1 MKWFSERY
9 GYTKPSD
16 VIIREQITRE
26 IQNAMCS
33 AFDVLPELF
42 SNAGAT
48 YGEDDYIDVERF
60 IWTQVLNERESNFSS
75 GRTYHLASTPFIENK
90 SIQWYEK
97 LDLIEKVIDY
107 LLKCSSSYDK
117 YYYRDV
123 VRAFTERLNSDF
135 ERLHFAY
142 RIVEDKIVEICSN
155 EEIESIENA
164 LSDSPA
170 NIREHLNMALQHY
183 AKRPEGDYRNSIKES
198 ISAVEAWCREK
209 TGESTLGSALSK
221 LEKKGVTLH
230 PMLKQAFDKLYFYT
244 NDKETGIRHAL
255 MDESGTYM
263 PNAEEAMFMLV
274 SCSAFINY
282 LNIKEK

>member
-16 VIIREQITRE
+16 VIIREQITKE
-26 IQNAMCS
+26 IQNAICS

-42 SNAGAT
+42 SNAGST
-48 YGEDDYIDVERF
+48 YGKFDYIDVERF
-60 IWTQVLNERESNFSS
+60 LWTQVLNERESKFSLGS
-75 GRTYHLASTPFIENK
+75 EFRIVSTWYIESSDK
-90 SIQWYEK
+90 QWYEK

-107 LLKCSSSYDK
+107 LIKCSNNFLK
-117 YYYRDV
+117 QYYWRV
-123 VRAFTERLNSDF
+123 VRDFTERLNSDF

-142 RIVEDKIVEICSN
+142 RIVDNKIVEINSR
-155 EEIESIENA
+155 EEIESIEKA
-164 LSDSPA
+164 LADSPA
-170 NIREHLNMALQHY
+170 NIREHLNKALQHY

-209 TGESTLGSALSK
+209 TGESTLGPALSK
-221 LEKKGVTLH
+221 LEKTGVILH
-230 PMLKQAFDKLYFYT
+230 PTLKQAFDKLYFYT

-255 MDESGTYM
+255 MDEAGTYM

-282 LNIKEK
+282 LNVKEK

>member
-26 IQNAMCS
+26 ILNAICS
-33 AFDVLPELF
+33 AFDVLPDLF
-42 SNAGAT
+42 DKAGAR
-48 YGEDDYIDVERF
+48 YGEYDYIDVERF
-60 IWTQVLNERESNFSS
+60 LWTQVLNERESKFSE
-75 GRTYHLASTPFIENK
+75 GRNYHIVSTWYIENSEK
-90 SIQWYEK
+90 QWYEK
-97 LDLIEKVIDY
+97 LELIEKVIDY
-107 LLKCSSSYDK
+107 LIRLSSNYDK
-117 YYYRDV
+117 RYYREV
-123 VRAFTERLNSDF
+123 VNAFTERLNSDF

-155 EEIESIENA
+155 EEIVTIEKA

-170 NIREHLNMALQHY
+170 NIREHLNKALQHY

-209 TGESTLGSALSK
+209 TGESTLGPALSK

-255 MDESGTYM
+255 MDETGTYM

-282 LNIKEK
+282 LNVKEK

>member
-42 SNAGAT
+42 DKAGAR
-48 YGEDDYIDVERF
+48 YGEYDYIDVERF
-60 IWTQVLNERESNFSS
+60 LWTQVLNERESKFSE
-75 GRTYHLASTPFIENK
+75 GRNYHIVSTWYIENSEK
-90 SIQWYEK
+90 QWYEK
-97 LDLIEKVIDY
+97 LELIEKVIDY
-107 LLKCSSSYDK
+107 LIRLSSNYDK
-117 YYYRDV
+117 RYYREV
-123 VRAFTERLNSDF
+123 VNAFTERLNSDF

-142 RIVEDKIVEICSN
+142 RIVDNKIVEISSKA
-155 EEIESIENA
+155 EIESIEKA
-164 LSDSPA
+164 LTDSPS
-170 NIREHLNMALQHY
+170 NIREHLNKALQHY

-209 TGESTLGSALSK
+209 TGETTLGPALSK
-221 LEKKGVTLH
+221 LEKKGITLH

-255 MDESGTYM
+255 MDETRTYM

-282 LNIKEK
+282 LNVKEK

>member
-1 MKWFSERY
+1 MF
-9 GYTKPSD
+9 
-16 VIIREQITRE
+16 
-26 IQNAMCS
+26 
-33 AFDVLPELF
+33 
-42 SNAGAT
+42 
-48 YGEDDYIDVERF
+48 
-60 IWTQVLNERESNFSS
+60 ESNFSS

-107 LLKCSSSYDK
+107 LIRLSSNYDK
-117 YYYRDV
+117 RYYREV
-123 VRAFTERLNSDF
+123 VNAFTERLNSDF

-142 RIVEDKIVEICSN
+142 RIVDNKIVEISSKA
-155 EEIESIENA
+155 EIESIEKA
-164 LSDSPA
+164 LTDSPS
-170 NIREHLNMALQHY
+170 NIREHLNKALQHY

-209 TGESTLGSALSK
+209 TGETTLGPALSK
-221 LEKKGVTLH
+221 LERKGITLH

-255 MDESGTYM
+255 MDETGTYM

-282 LNIKEK
+282 LNVKQK

>member
-33 AFDVLPELF
+33 AFDVLPDLF
-42 SNAGAT
+42 DKAGAR
-48 YGEDDYIDVERF
+48 YGEYDFIEMERF
-60 IWTQVLNERESNFSS
+60 LWTQVLNERESKFSE
-75 GRTYHLASTPFIENK
+75 GRNYHIVSTWYIENSEK
-90 SIQWYEK
+90 QWYEK
-97 LDLIEKVIDY
+97 LELIEKVIDY
-107 LLKCSSSYDK
+107 LIRLSSNYDK
-117 YYYRDV
+117 RYYREV
-123 VRAFTERLNSDF
+123 VNAFTERLNSDF

-142 RIVEDKIVEICSN
+142 RIVDNKIVEFSSKA
-155 EEIESIENA
+155 EIESIEKA
-164 LSDSPA
+164 LTDSPS
-170 NIREHLNMALQHY
+170 NIREHLNKALQHY

-209 TGESTLGSALSK
+209 TGETTLGPALSK

-255 MDESGTYM
+255 MDETGTYM

-282 LNIKEK
+282 LNVKEK

>member
-9 GYTKPSD
+9 GYTMPSD

-33 AFDVLPELF
+33 AFDVLSELF

-48 YGEDDYIDVERF
+48 YGEDEYINLERF
-60 IWTQVLNERESNFSS
+60 LWTQVLNERESNFSS
-75 GRTYHLASTPFIENK
+75 GRNYHVASTPFIENK

-123 VRAFTERLNSDF
+123 IRAFTERLNSDF

-142 RIVEDKIVEICSN
+142 RIVDNKIVEISSKA
-155 EEIESIENA
+155 EIESIEKA
-164 LSDSPA
+164 LTDSPS
-170 NIREHLNMALQHY
+170 NIREHLNKALQHY

-209 TGESTLGSALSK
+209 TGETTLGPALSK
-221 LEKKGVTLH
+221 LEKKGITLH

-255 MDESGTYM
+255 MDETGTYM

-282 LNIKEK
+282 LNVKEK

>member
-26 IQNAMCS
+26 IQNAICS
-33 AFDVLPELF
+33 AFDVLPDLF
-42 SNAGAT
+42 DKAGAR
-48 YGEDDYIDVERF
+48 YGEYDYIDVERF
-60 IWTQVLNERESNFSS
+60 LWTQVLNERESKFSE
-75 GRTYHLASTPFIENK
+75 GRNYHIVSTWYIENSEK
-90 SIQWYEK
+90 QWYEK
-97 LDLIEKVIDY
+97 LELIEKVIDY
-107 LLKCSSSYDK
+107 LIRLSSNYDK
-117 YYYRDV
+117 RYYREV
-123 VRAFTERLNSDF
+123 VNAFTERLNSDF

-142 RIVEDKIVEICSN
+142 RIVDNKIVEISSKA
-155 EEIESIENA
+155 EIESIEKA

-170 NIREHLNMALQHY
+170 NIREHLNKALQHY

-209 TGESTLGSALSK
+209 TGESTLGPALSK

-255 MDESGTYM
+255 MDETGTYM

-282 LNIKEK
+282 LNVKEK

>member
-26 IQNAMCS
+26 IQNAICS

-42 SNAGAT
+42 SNAGST
-48 YGEDDYIDVERF
+48 YGKFDYMNVERF
-60 IWTQVLNERESNFSS
+60 LWTQVLNERESKFSTGS
-75 GRTYHLASTPFIENK
+75 EFRIVSTWYIESSDK
-90 SIQWYEK
+90 QWYEK

-107 LLKCSSSYDK
+107 LIKCSNNFLK
-117 YYYRDV
+117 QYYWRV
-123 VRAFTERLNSDF
+123 VRDFTERLNSDF

-142 RIVEDKIVEICSN
+142 RIVDNKIVEINSK
-155 EEIESIENA
+155 EEIESIEKA
-164 LSDSPA
+164 LADSPA
-170 NIREHLNMALQHY
+170 NIREHLNKALQHY

-209 TGESTLGSALSK
+209 TGESTLGPALSK

-255 MDESGTYM
+255 MDETGTYM

-282 LNIKEK
+282 LNVKEK

>member
-16 VIIREQITRE
+16 VIIREQITRD
-26 IQNAMCS
+26 IQNAICS
-33 AFDVLPELF
+33 AFDVLPDLF
-42 SNAGAT
+42 DKAGAR
-48 YGEDDYIDVERF
+48 YGEYDYIDVERF
-60 IWTQVLNERESNFSS
+60 LWTQVLNERESKFSE
-75 GRTYHLASTPFIENK
+75 GRNYHIVSTWYIENSEK
-90 SIQWYEK
+90 QWYEK
-97 LDLIEKVIDY
+97 LELIEKVIDY
-107 LLKCSSSYDK
+107 LIRLSSNYDK
-117 YYYRDV
+117 RYYREV
-123 VRAFTERLNSDF
+123 VKAFTERLNSDF

-142 RIVEDKIVEICSN
+142 RIVDNKIVEISSKA
-155 EEIESIENA
+155 EIESIEKA
-164 LSDSPA
+164 LTYSPS
-170 NIREHLNMALQHY
+170 NIREHLNKALQHY

-209 TGESTLGSALSK
+209 TGETTLGPALSK
-221 LEKKGVTLH
+221 LEKKGITLH

-255 MDESGTYM
+255 MDETGTYM

>member
-9 GYTKPSD
+9 GYTKPSN

-26 IQNAMCS
+26 IQNAICS
-33 AFDVLPELF
+33 AFDVLPDLF
-42 SNAGAT
+42 DKAGAR
-48 YGEDDYIDVERF
+48 YGEYDYIDVERF
-60 IWTQVLNERESNFSS
+60 LWTQVLNERESKFSE
-75 GRTYHLASTPFIENK
+75 GRNYHIVSTWYIENSEK
-90 SIQWYEK
+90 QWYEK
-97 LDLIEKVIDY
+97 LELIEKVIDY
-107 LLKCSSSYDK
+107 LIRLSSNYDK
-117 YYYRDV
+117 RYYREV
-123 VRAFTERLNSDF
+123 VNAFTERLNSDF

-142 RIVEDKIVEICSN
+142 RIVDNKIVEISSKA
-155 EEIESIENA
+155 EIESIEKA
-164 LSDSPA
+164 LTDSPS
-170 NIREHLNMALQHY
+170 NIREHLNKALQHY

-209 TGESTLGSALSK
+209 TGETTLGPALSK
-221 LEKKGVTLH
+221 LEKKGITLH

-255 MDESGTYM
+255 MDETGTYM

-282 LNIKEK
+282 LNVKEK

>member
-33 AFDVLPELF
+33 AFDVLPDLF
-42 SNAGAT
+42 DNAGAR
-48 YGEDDYIDVERF
+48 YGEYDYIDVERF
-60 IWTQVLNERESNFSS
+60 LWTQVLNERESKFSE
-75 GRTYHLASTPFIENK
+75 GRNYHIVSTWYIENSEK
-90 SIQWYEK
+90 QWYEK
-97 LDLIEKVIDY
+97 LELIEKVIDY
-107 LLKCSSSYDK
+107 LIRLSSNYDK
-117 YYYRDV
+117 RYYREV
-123 VRAFTERLNSDF
+123 VNAFTERLNSDF

-142 RIVEDKIVEICSN
+142 RIVDNKIVEISSKA
-155 EEIESIENA
+155 EIESIEKA
-164 LSDSPA
+164 LTDSPS
-170 NIREHLNMALQHY
+170 NIREHLNKALQHY

-209 TGESTLGSALSK
+209 TGETTMGPALSK
-221 LEKKGVTLH
+221 LEKKGITLH

-255 MDESGTYM
+255 MDETGTYM

-282 LNIKEK
+282 LNVKEK

>member
-26 IQNAMCS
+26 ILNAICS
-33 AFDVLPELF
+33 AFDVLPDLF
-42 SNAGAT
+42 DKAGAR
-48 YGEDDYIDVERF
+48 YGEYDYIDVERF
-60 IWTQVLNERESNFSS
+60 LWTQVLNERESKFSE
-75 GRTYHLASTPFIENK
+75 GRNYHIVSTWYIENSEK
-90 SIQWYEK
+90 QWYEK
-97 LDLIEKVIDY
+97 LELIEKVIDY
-107 LLKCSSSYDK
+107 LIRLSSNYDK
-117 YYYRDV
+117 RYYREV
-123 VRAFTERLNSDF
+123 VNAFTERLNSDF

-155 EEIESIENA
+155 EEIVTIEKA

-170 NIREHLNMALQHY
+170 NIREHLNKALQHY

-209 TGESTLGSALSK
+209 TGESTLGPALSK

-255 MDESGTYM
+255 MDETGTYM

-274 SCSAFINY
+274 SCSAFM
-282 LNIKEK
+282 

>member
-1 MKWFSERY
+1 ME
-9 GYTKPSD
+9 
-16 VIIREQITRE
+16 
-26 IQNAMCS
+26 
-33 AFDVLPELF
+33 
-42 SNAGAT
+42 
-48 YGEDDYIDVERF
+48 
-60 IWTQVLNERESNFSS
+60 
-75 GRTYHLASTPFIENK
+75 
-90 SIQWYEK
+90 
-97 LDLIEKVIDY
+97 LIEKVIDY
-107 LLKCSSSYDK
+107 LIRLSGNYDK
-117 YYYRDV
+117 RYYREV
-123 VRAFTERLNSDF
+123 VNAFTERLNSDF

-155 EEIESIENA
+155 EEIVTIEKA

-170 NIREHLNMALQHY
+170 NIREHLNKALQHY

-209 TGESTLGSALSK
+209 TGESTLGPALSK

-255 MDESGTYM
+255 MDETGTYM

-282 LNIKEK
+282 LNVKEK

>member
-1 MKWFSERY
+1 MKKLFSERY

-16 VIIREQITRE
+16 VIIREQITLAL
-26 IQNAMCS
+26 QNAICS
-33 AFDVLPELF
+33 CYDQLPMIFYRAFHGNYSLDACKQEYYKLERYVWKYFFNQRENNYNKYDTIITKF
-42 SNAGAT
+42 FEGK
-48 YGEDDYIDVERF
+48 ED
-60 IWTQVLNERESNFSS
+60 
-75 GRTYHLASTPFIENK
+75 
-90 SIQWYEK
+90 WYLK
-97 LDLIEKVIDY
+97 LDLLDISIEY
-107 LLKCSSSYDK
+107 LRSHFSTVTDQFINL
-117 YYYRDV
+117 
-123 VRAFTERLNSDF
+123 LNTDF

-155 EEIESIENA
+155 EEIVTIEKA

-170 NIREHLNMALQHY
+170 NIREHLNKALQHY

-209 TGESTLGSALSK
+209 TGESTLGPALSK

-255 MDESGTYM
+255 MDETGTYM

-282 LNIKEK
+282 LNVKEK

>member
-33 AFDVLPELF
+33 AFDVLPDLF
-42 SNAGAT
+42 DKAGAR
-48 YGEDDYIDVERF
+48 YGEYDFIEMERF
-60 IWTQVLNERESNFSS
+60 LWTQVLNERESKFSE
-75 GRTYHLASTPFIENK
+75 GRNYHIVSTWYIENSEK
-90 SIQWYEK
+90 QWYEK
-97 LDLIEKVIDY
+97 LELIEKVIDY
-107 LLKCSSSYDK
+107 LIRLSGNYDK
-117 YYYRDV
+117 RYYREV
-123 VRAFTERLNSDF
+123 VNAFTERLNSDF

-142 RIVEDKIVEICSN
+142 RIVDNKIVEISSKA
-155 EEIESIENA
+155 EIESIEKA
-164 LSDSPA
+164 LTDSPS
-170 NIREHLNMALQHY
+170 NIREHLNKALQHY

-209 TGESTLGSALSK
+209 TGESTLGPALSK
-221 LEKKGVTLH
+221 LEKKGITLH
-230 PMLKQAFDKLYFYT
+230 SMLKQAFDKLYFYT

-255 MDESGTYM
+255 MDETGTYM

-282 LNIKEK
+282 LNVKEK

>member
-1 MKWFSERY
+1 MKWFSERS
-9 GYTKPSD
+9 GYIKPSD
-16 VIIREQITRE
+16 VIIREQLTKD
-26 IQNAMCS
+26 IQNAICS
-33 AFDVLPELF
+33 AFDVLPNLF
-42 SNAGAT
+42 TKAGAI
-48 YGEDDYIDVERF
+48 YGEYDYIDVERF
-60 IWTQVLNERESNFSS
+60 LWTNVLNERESKFSE
-75 GRTYHLASTPFIENK
+75 GHNYHIVSTWYIEDSTK
-90 SIQWYEK
+90 QWYDK

-107 LLKCSSSYDK
+107 LLKCSNDFRK
-117 YYYRDV
+117 QYYWAVIRD
-123 VRAFTERLNSDF
+123 FSERLNSDF

-142 RIVEDKIVEICSN
+142 RIVDNKIIEINSK
-155 EEIESIENA
+155 EEIESIEKA
-164 LSDSPA
+164 LAESPA
-170 NIREHLNMALQHY
+170 NIREHLNKALQHY

-209 TGESTLGSALSK
+209 TGESTLGPALSK

-255 MDESGTYM
+255 MDETGTYM

-282 LNIKEK
+282 LNVKQK

>member
-42 SNAGAT
+42 SHAGAID
-48 YGEDDYIDVERF
+48 GEDDYIDVERF

-75 GRTYHLASTPFIENK
+75 GRTYHLASSPFIEAPSK
-90 SIQWYEK
+90 QWYEK

-107 LLKCSSSYDK
+107 LLKCSKKYDK
-117 YYYRDV
+117 RYYWNV
-123 VRAFTERLNSDF
+123 VNAFTERLNSDF

-142 RIVEDKIVEICSN
+142 RIVDNKIVEISSKA
-155 EEIESIENA
+155 EIESIEKA
-164 LSDSPA
+164 LTDSPS
-170 NIREHLNMALQHY
+170 NIREHLNKALQHY

-209 TGESTLGSALSK
+209 TGETTLGPALSK
-221 LEKKGVTLH
+221 LEKKGITLH

-255 MDESGTYM
+255 MDETGTYM

-282 LNIKEK
+282 LVKKEK

>member
-16 VIIREQITRE
+16 VIIQEQITRE
-26 IQNAMCS
+26 IQNAICS

-42 SNAGAT
+42 SNAGAP
-48 YGEDDYIDVERF
+48 YGEYDYIDVERF
-60 IWTQVLNERESNFSS
+60 LWTHVLNERESKFSS
-75 GRTYHLASTPFIENK
+75 GRNYHIVSTTFIEDQSK
-90 SIQWYEK
+90 QWHEK
-97 LDLIEKVIDY
+97 MDLIEKVIDY
-107 LLKCSSSYDK
+107 LIKCCNDYNK
-117 YYYRDV
+117 HYYWDV
-123 VRAFTERLNSDF
+123 ARAFSERLNSDF

-142 RIVEDKIVEICSN
+142 RIVEDKIVEINSK
-155 EEIESIENA
+155 EEIESIEKA
-164 LSDSPA
+164 LADSPA
-170 NIREHLNMALQHY
+170 NIREHLNRALQHY

-209 TGESTLGSALSK
+209 TGESTLGLALSK

-230 PMLKQAFDKLYFYT
+230 PTLKQAFDKLYFYT

-255 MDESGTYM
+255 MDEAGTYM

-282 LNIKEK
+282 LNVKEK

>member
-33 AFDVLPELF
+33 AFDVLPDLF
-42 SNAGAT
+42 DKAGAR
-48 YGEDDYIDVERF
+48 YGEYDYIDVERF
-60 IWTQVLNERESNFSS
+60 LWTQVLNERESKFSE
-75 GRTYHLASTPFIENK
+75 GRNYHIVSTWYIENSEK
-90 SIQWYEK
+90 QWYEK
-97 LDLIEKVIDY
+97 LELIEKVIDY
-107 LLKCSSSYDK
+107 LIRLSSNYDK
-117 YYYRDV
+117 RYYREV
-123 VRAFTERLNSDF
+123 VNAFTERLNSDF

-142 RIVEDKIVEICSN
+142 RIVDNKIVEISSKA
-155 EEIESIENA
+155 EIESIEKA
-164 LSDSPA
+164 LTDSPS
-170 NIREHLNMALQHY
+170 NIREHLNKALQHY

-209 TGESTLGSALSK
+209 TGETTLGPALSK

-255 MDESGTYM
+255 MDETGTYM

-282 LNIKEK
+282 LNVKEK